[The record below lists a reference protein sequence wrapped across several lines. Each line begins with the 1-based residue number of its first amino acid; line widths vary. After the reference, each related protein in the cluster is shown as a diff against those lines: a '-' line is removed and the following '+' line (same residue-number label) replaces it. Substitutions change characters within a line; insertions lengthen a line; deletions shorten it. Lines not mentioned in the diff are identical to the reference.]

1 MPQSST
7 PIISTGFSSRCRW
20 AIAPLLLLIT
30 ATVLVTGYLHFL
42 SWKAPAT
49 PPSPL
54 HWDGAQLNMIEGQ
67 GHKEQDN
74 LIINNS
80 SDRGVAIATVSPVTI
95 DATNYPTVRL
105 EAPGVQ
111 PGTPLLFLWR
121 HADNPSDLF
130 TMEIPWQDRRLLPL
144 RVANDAAWRGKIAEL
159 GLVVTSPITN
169 PVTIDRITLVPAN
182 LRPSLYDLV
191 VEWMT
196 FESWS
201 GSSINFLYGG
211 PPRPTLPLLPAVVVL
226 VLTAF
231 GLYLALA
238 GLRLVVFTPSVLIV
252 FVLSGWLVLDTRWQ
266 FNLMEQLSM
275 TFHDCAGKSWEER
288 RKSAEDGD
296 LFSFAQQ
303 IKEQLPA
310 TPVRILFFSDLD
322 YLQGRGA
329 YHLYPHNVYKS
340 GALPS
345 PDKFRAGDYVA
356 LYQKTAVRYDPSS
369 QTLQWGAGQSLPVEI
384 LLGGKDYAL
393 LRVR

>member
-1 MPQSST
+1 MRAD
-7 PIISTGFSSRCRW
+7 FSWRCRW
-20 AIAPLLLLIT
+20 TIAPLLLLIT
-30 ATVLVTGYLHFL
+30 ASVLIAGYLQFL

-49 PPSPL
+49 PPDAL
-54 HWDGAQLNMIEGQ
+54 HWGGAQLNLIEGQ
-67 GHKEQDN
+67 GRKGQDK

-95 DATNYPTVRL
+95 DATHYPAVIL
-105 EAPGVQ
+105 EVPDAQ

-121 HADNPSDLF
+121 HADKPSDLF
-130 TMEIPWQDRRLLPL
+130 TLEIPWQDRRLLPL
-144 RVANDAAWRGKIAEL
+144 RVANDAAWRGKISEL
-159 GLVVTSPITN
+159 GLVLASPITH
-169 PVTIDRITLVPAN
+169 PITVDRITLVPAN
-182 LRPSLYDLV
+182 LRPGLFDLV
-191 VEWMT
+191 AEWIT

-201 GSSINFLYGG
+201 GGSINFLYGG
-211 PPRPTLPLLPAVVVL
+211 PPHPTLPLLPAVVAL
-226 VLTAF
+226 VLAAF
-231 GLYLALA
+231 GLYLGLA
-238 GLRLVVFTPSVLIV
+238 ALRLVVFTPPVLIV

-266 FNLMEQLSM
+266 FNLLQQL
-275 TFHDCAGKSWEER
+275 TITLDDYAGKSWAER

-340 GALPS
+340 SALPP
-345 PDKFRAGDYVA
+345 PDTFRAGDYVA
-356 LYQKTAVRYDPSS
+356 LYQKTAARYDPAS
-369 QTLQWGAGQSLPVEI
+369 QTLQWGDQSLPVEI
-384 LLGGKDYAL
+384 LLGSKDHTL